1 MVQIL
6 QKNNLEDFIPEAAK
20 KKSEDQAP
28 KKGNPDALVVVHF
41 SPNTWIVYSDTS
53 HHIKNTKD
61 ILSSITACTRPPILM
76 GDDSLVEVTIKGRVE
91 LDHGSFE
98 NVLHVPQLFLNLLS
112 MYHITH
118 IGLGKKVEIIP
129 NSMSIFDMQDNSK
142 IVVREV
148 NHKPWL
154 YTFYSL
160 LNLIPL
166 YYLHM
171 LMTVVGYGMSC
182 LVT

>member
-1 MVQIL
+1 M
-6 QKNNLEDFIPEAAK
+6 EALR
-20 KKSEDQAP
+20 
-28 KKGNPDALVVVHF
+28 NF
-41 SPNTWIVYSDTS
+41 S
-53 HHIKNTKD
+53 
-61 ILSSITACTRPPILM
+61 M
-76 GDDSLVEVTIKGRVE
+76 
-91 LDHGSFE
+91 
-98 NVLHVPQLFLNLLS
+98 FLNFFEYALS
-112 MYHITH
+112 
-118 IGLGKKVEIIP
+118 VP
-129 NSMSIFDMQDNSK
+129 NYTYRLMQNSGVHNRLCVHFDMQDNSK